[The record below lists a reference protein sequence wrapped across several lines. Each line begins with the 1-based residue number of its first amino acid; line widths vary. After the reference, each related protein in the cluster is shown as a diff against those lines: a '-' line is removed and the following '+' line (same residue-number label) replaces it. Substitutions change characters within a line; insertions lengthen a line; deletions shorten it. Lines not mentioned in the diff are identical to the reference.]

1 MSDTRL
7 GVHTGCWQN
16 AFVNCTP
23 RAASVS
29 MFGVLATALPKHPSA
44 SARSWSGMKST
55 TFGRPGTAA
64 PYDASDH
71 LTASLFR
78 LRGTVGV
85 TRSRLTKGGP
95 MRALRLVWA
104 RRRTRS

>member
-7 GVHTGCWQN
+7 GAHTGCWQN
-16 AFVNCTP
+16 AFVNRTP
-23 RAASVS
+23 RAASAS

-64 PYDASDH
+64 PYDVG
-71 LTASLFR
+71 R
-78 LRGTVGV
+78 L
-85 TRSRLTKGGP
+85 
-95 MRALRLVWA
+95 LRVPV
-104 RRRTRS
+104 R